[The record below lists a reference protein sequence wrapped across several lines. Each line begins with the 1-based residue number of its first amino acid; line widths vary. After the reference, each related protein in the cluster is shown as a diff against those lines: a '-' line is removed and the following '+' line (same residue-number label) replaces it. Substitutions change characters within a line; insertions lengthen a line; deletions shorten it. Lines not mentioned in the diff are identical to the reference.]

1 MYKYCVVVVLVQL
14 LYAAVLKLLSSYD
27 NNLQL
32 WANKWLMMLNVNK
45 CEVLHISLKQIIKK
59 VYLL

>member
-27 NNLQL
+27 ILATRIN
-32 WANKWLMMLNVNK
+32 
-45 CEVLHISLKQIIKK
+45 HGHT
-59 VYLL
+59 